1 MRLFRK
7 STALL
12 LLLTLTACERSPAEP
27 KPTLHE
33 VMAGS
38 IDPIADVVWETSS
51 KAYGEDGTGKPGK
64 LTDADWL
71 KIQHAAREL
80 HDGATIIIENPDI
93 AATRPGVKIL
103 DEGVVAEAI
112 TAKQVAAYLDRD
124 RPGLSRHARELSN
137 LALGIESAAKAR
149 NAVKTV
155 RLSEDLDDVCE
166 SCHKQFWYPDQPKP
180 VTARI
185 P

>member
-1 MRLFRK
+1 MKLLQ
-7 STALL
+7 STIAPFLL
-12 LLLTLTACERSPAEP
+12 VSLAACEKPSTEP
-27 KPTLHE
+27 KATLHE

-71 KIQHAAREL
+71 KIQRAAREL
-80 HDGATIIIENPDI
+80 HDGATVIMENPEI

-103 DEGVVAEAI
+103 DEGVMAEAV
-112 TAKQVAAYLDRD
+112 TAKQVAGFLDRD
-124 RPGLSRHARELSN
+124 RPGLIRHARELSN
-137 LALGIESAAKAR
+137 LALEIESAAKAR
-149 NAVKTV
+149 DAIRTV
-155 RLSEDLDDVCE
+155 TLSENLDDVCE

-180 VTARI
+180 PAAR
-185 P
+185 